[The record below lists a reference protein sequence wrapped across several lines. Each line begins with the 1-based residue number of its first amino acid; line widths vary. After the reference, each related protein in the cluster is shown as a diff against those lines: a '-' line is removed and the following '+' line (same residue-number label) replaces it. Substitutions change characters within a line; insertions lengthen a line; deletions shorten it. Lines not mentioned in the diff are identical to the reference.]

1 MTIPLTDPF
10 TAYGHVNGQATLSL
24 ALDAQP
30 LAVTAVGT
38 NAMVWNAQME
48 LTPGAHQLTVAALHP
63 SGLFTATA
71 TNTFTNSI
79 AGQTTAD
86 TFDAAGN
93 LTQRVWLNSNLTTN
107 RLQTLSWDARGRLHA
122 VTERDANNSGYNWSA
137 TYDGLSR
144 RLSTTSFLVTNG
156 FTLSTLP
163 TTINSYYDPQVEF
176 LELGVAYGTNT
187 TWKLYGP
194 DLNGRYGGLN
204 GTGGYDADSPQPNL
218 FNPTLSDFRG
228 NILAYYNSAGS
239 SNVWTA
245 ARPTGYG
252 AVPDYRPVALAN
264 GANLPQSSAWRGR
277 WPDITGYY
285 HIGLR
290 DLNPVSG
297 GWLSSDST
305 WNERDPNWYTFAGGE
320 PIMGYDAD
328 GRLATKAGD
337 YTLDAATDGLM
348 AADAV
353 WNLGVAFLAPQGD
366 TPQEQAGLTQIAL
379 DTFGSPLQRIGIYDS
394 SSDSDVFTKQLPS
407 VLGGPLQNIA
417 MAYAGVPGLQP
428 GEVNASETPVN
439 ITPDTEVGAEPTII
453 PLNSGSA
460 TTPITTTTD
469 AAENIA
475 VRQGYLDALK
485 AIPGQIDTTL
495 PLREQAMQAFNLRNA
510 AKIDARAAMSDGG
523 ALLNKTDPIPTIQDV
538 VRRAYQE
545 KGLVGDDM
553 WRSILESSTRSRAS
567 VNQALGV
574 KP

>member
-1 MTIPLTDPF
+1 LTPF
-10 TAYGHVNGQATLSL
+10 T
-24 ALDAQP
+24 
-30 LAVTAVGT
+30 
-38 NAMVWNAQME
+38 
-48 LTPGAHQLTVAALHP
+48 
-63 SGLFTATA
+63 
-71 TNTFTNSI
+71 
-79 AGQTTAD
+79 
-86 TFDAAGN
+86 
-93 LTQRVWLNSNLTTN
+93 
-107 RLQTLSWDARGRLHA
+107 
-122 VTERDANNSGYNWSA
+122 
-137 TYDGLSR
+137 
-144 RLSTTSFLVTNG
+144 
-156 FTLSTLP
+156 
-163 TTINSYYDPQVEF
+163 TI
-176 LELGVAYGTNT
+176 
-187 TWKLYGP
+187 
-194 DLNGRYGGLN
+194 
-204 GTGGYDADSPQPNL
+204 
-218 FNPTLSDFRG
+218 SDFRG
-228 NILAYYNSAGS
+228 NILAYYNSAGG